1 MENIRDSMDKMEG
14 KTGNFE
20 TVNLNNKKL
29 LNLLEKVIKQ
39 LDLPYTH
46 QQALMEADFRYHVV
60 KSFFVLGIVQIMDHL
75 NNGHLC
81 VFYLNV
87 VSSNGLGFLN
97 PTLRKRRSDVTA
109 FCMQLGNREDR
120 LKNLWE
126 EGEQSYYDAWSIL
139 ATGHVNKSVIW
150 MLGLITQLGIIWKS
164 D

>member
-60 KSFFVLGIVQIMDHL
+60 KSKFG
-75 NNGHLC
+75 
-81 VFYLNV
+81 
-87 VSSNGLGFLN
+87 
-97 PTLRKRRSDVTA
+97 
-109 FCMQLGNREDR
+109 
-120 LKNLWE
+120 
-126 EGEQSYYDAWSIL
+126 
-139 ATGHVNKSVIW
+139 
-150 MLGLITQLGIIWKS
+150 
-164 D
+164 